1 MMKSAWTLQSKPLTL
16 MTSTSISEVFNVY
29 TILLVGIGGFIGA
42 ILRYTLGGWIQNG
55 SVNFPVGTL
64 VINTTGSFFIGL
76 IMYLSEYQGLFSDE
90 TRIFLTIGV
99 LGGYTTLST
108 FGYESFRLLDD
119 SKFALMA
126 INVVSTVLLSM
137 LAVYLGKIVALRF
150 GTYLFR

>member
-1 MMKSAWTLQSKPLTL
+1 
-16 MTSTSISEVFNVY
+16 VY

-42 ILRYTLGGWIQNG
+42 ILRYILGGWIQNG
-55 SVNFPVGTL
+55 FVNFPVGTL
-64 VINTTGSFFIGL
+64 FINTTGSFFIGL
-76 IMYLSEYQGLFSDE
+76 IMYLSEYQDLFSDE